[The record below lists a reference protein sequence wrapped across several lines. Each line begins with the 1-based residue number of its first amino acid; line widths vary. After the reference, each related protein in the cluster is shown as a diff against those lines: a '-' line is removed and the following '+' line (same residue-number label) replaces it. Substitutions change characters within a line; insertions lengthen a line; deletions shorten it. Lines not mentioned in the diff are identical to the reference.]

1 MVIIMLAKIRNYI
14 MDEEFKI
21 TVFEN
26 KIDIENY
33 VEIDHFDDKKITI
46 NYDKGKVIINGNEL
60 VIEKLLD
67 DEILI
72 SGLIVKIEFINEK

>member
-1 MVIIMLAKIRNYI
+1 

-21 TVFEN
+21 NVFKN
-26 KIDIENY
+26 KVNIKNY
-33 VEIDHFDDKKITI
+33 EEIDHFDDKKIIVNYNLGEVTI
-46 NYDKGKVIINGNEL
+46 SGNEL

-72 SGLIVKIEFINEK
+72 SGSIMKIEFKNEK

>member
-46 NYDKGKVIINGNEL
+46 NYEKGKVIINGNEL

>member
-1 MVIIMLAKIRNYI
+1 MLAKIRNYI

-46 NYDKGKVIINGNEL
+46 NYEKGKVIINGNEL